1 MRYARSDGAHVA
13 YRVVAGVEGG
23 AHDVVFVKSGTMAM
37 DALFDDPVALRWV
50 EGLAELG
57 RLVVFDRR
65 GIGLSDALGGSERST
80 FAGWCDDVEAVVAA
94 TQARQPVLV
103 SNLIAACVTLLYCD
117 RHPDD
122 VSSLA
127 MFEPAPPGALDA
139 DTIRGQIDGEID
151 PVARL
156 CPSRADEPGF
166 REWFDRG
173 GQLGASPGMAERTYP
188 QEPHESDD
196 IERAAARVRVP
207 VLVLRRRGNPL
218 SPPAES
224 DPMMAMVAGAVRVD
238 LPGED
243 LMPWGGEVDALLAEV
258 SRFVTGEHRAP
269 APERVI
275 AAVLYSDLVG
285 STDRAT
291 ALGDARWKQVL
302 DRHDEIARSCVARR
316 GGTVIKT
323 TGDGI
328 LATLPSASS
337 ALGAARDLRSALRD
351 EHLEVRVGIHVGD
364 LDLRGD
370 DISGV
375 GVVTAARIMSLAG
388 PGDILA
394 SSTAV
399 EAANGSSHRFEP
411 RGEHQLKGVAGTW
424 CLLALAH
431 PAVRHV

>member
-1 MRYARSDGAHVA
+1 
-13 YRVVAGVEGG
+13 
-23 AHDVVFVKSGTMAM
+23 MAM
-37 DALFDDPVALRWV
+37 EALFDDPVALRWV

-57 RLVVFDRR
+57 RLIVFDRR
-65 GIGLSDALGGSERST
+65 GIGLSDPLGPSERST
-80 FAGWCDDVEAVVAA
+80 FASWCDDVESVVEA

-103 SNLIAACVTLLYCD
+103 GHLISACVTLLYCD

-127 MFEPAPPGALDA
+127 MLEPAPPAALDA
-139 DTIRGQIDGEID
+139 DSIRAQIDGQVD
-151 PVARL
+151 NVAYL
-156 CPSRADEPGF
+156 CPSRADEPGY
-166 REWFDRG
+166 REWFLRA

-188 QEPHESDD
+188 LDPQGFAD

-207 VLVLRRRGNPL
+207 VLVLRRPANAL
-218 SPPAES
+218 SPPVEADS
-224 DPMMAMVAGAVRVD
+224 FLAMVPGAVRID
-238 LPGED
+238 LPGQD
-243 LMPWGGEVDALLAEV
+243 IVPWGGEVDALLAEV

-269 APERVI
+269 APERVT

-302 DRHDEIARSCVARR
+302 DRHDEIARSCLARR

-337 ALGAARDLRSALRD
+337 AFSAAHDLRSALRD

-364 LDLRGD
+364 LDRRGD

-388 PGDILA
+388 PGDIFA

-399 EAANGSSHRFEP
+399 EAANGGAHRFEP
-411 RGEHQLKGVAGTW
+411 PGEHQLKGVAGTW
-424 CLLALAH
+424 RLFALTMSG
-431 PAVRHV
+431 RTGTG